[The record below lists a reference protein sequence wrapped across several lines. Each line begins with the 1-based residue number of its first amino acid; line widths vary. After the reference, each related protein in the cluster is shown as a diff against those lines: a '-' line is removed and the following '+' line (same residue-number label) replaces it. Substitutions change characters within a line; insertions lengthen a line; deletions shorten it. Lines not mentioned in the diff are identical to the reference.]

1 MTAKKNAKKT
11 SGGTVKDVVK
21 NAAAPEPG
29 LGSVKETA
37 LPTRAILHP
46 RVCDF
51 STPIPSWVKTALL
64 ALLFFLLFQFV
75 WTGAGK
81 ISSIYRQYR
90 EFRQWQQNILPPNPF
105 DDDGN
110 REGIRDFIKRH
121 FPRGASR
128 AETEEAARIFAD
140 AADRV
145 ESGEL
150 LNEDDLFGYLAENLR
165 PVCLS
170 AGWPDFVDGV
180 WREIEAQHADA
191 AALRE
196 AAEALKARKPLFAVE
211 QLAEIAQNPSADP
224 EPGMAMNGSKP
235 SAVAEAGATAEPEQT
250 PAEPKQTTA
259 KAEQNCPGGNC
270 PTPQYYQ
277 RPYSYGGLYWW

>member
-1 MTAKKNAKKT
+1 M
-11 SGGTVKDVVK
+11 
-21 NAAAPEPG
+21 
-29 LGSVKETA
+29 
-37 LPTRAILHP
+37 PTLAQG
-46 RVCDF
+46 
-51 STPIPSWVKTALL
+51 PSWIKTALL

-128 AETEEAARIFAD
+128 AETEETARIFAD

-150 LNEDDLFGYLAENLR
+150 INEDDLFGYLAENLR

-170 AGWPDFVDGV
+170 AGWPDFLDGL
-180 WREIEAQHADA
+180 WARAAQASIGSQPSA
-191 AALRE
+191 VAQALRDI
-196 AAEALKARKPLFAVE
+196 AEVLKARKSLFAVE

-224 EPGMAMNGSKP
+224 EQTP
-235 SAVAEAGATAEPEQT
+235 AEPEQT

-277 RPYSYGGLYWW
+277 RPHSYGGLYWW